1 MKIELKTSR
10 WFLLLHL
17 PSSGRLQFGDYK
29 CSRWGRWL
37 IPVPA
42 VCRLCVQRARRRG
55 CESAGASLC
64 ARYVRILVFRK
75 QKHLCAYV
83 RLEQRQT
90 SRWVTRWYVCIFKFK
105 EPPLGVQVKETGE
118 CLLDSHVS
126 TCNVTCSI
134 LGGRPH
140 PTFEWSIDGEKLE
153 PINSLIS
160 PERLEDSSSSF
171 FSPSR
176 SIITKAGHRRFLV
189 PSSSTKMIGSGWP
202 WEAILT
208 AEAVEL
214 PSVVA
219 ARER

>member
-105 EPPLGVQVKETGE
+105 EPPLGVQVKETVE

-134 LGGRPH
+134 LGGRPRPTLSGVSTARNSNRSIHWFHQKDSKIAALRSFH
-140 PTFEWSIDGEKLE
+140 PRDRWSPKPRADV
-153 PINSLIS
+153 
-160 PERLEDSSSSF
+160 SSF
-171 FSPSR
+171 QYLRQKCSAP
-176 SIITKAGHRRFLV
+176 AGPGRHYWLQ
-189 PSSSTKMIGSGWP
+189 K
-202 WEAILT
+202 
-208 AEAVEL
+208 
-214 PSVVA
+214 
-219 ARER
+219 